1 MQLRTLDLLT
11 TSSFSVLTAIGAL
24 VFLPLYP
31 VPVTLQTLFTYLS
44 GAILGP
50 WFGALSQV
58 IYILLGGI
66 GLPVFAGGKAGFGT
80 LLGPTGGYLFG
91 FVVAS
96 FAIGKVCNL
105 RRQPTAS
112 RIAGSFV
119 LGTAIIYTLG
129 VLQLTQWMNGDLQRA
144 LMVGVLP
151 FIVGDALKVAI
162 ATAVATRLRHVLPQ
176 VGVRNQSIDVSKSK
190 REYLRSL

>member
-1 MQLRTLDLLT
+1 MQLRPLDLIA
-11 TSSFSVLTAIGAL
+11 TSTFSVLTAIGS
-24 VFLPLYP
+24 FLFFPLYP

-50 WFGALSQV
+50 SLGALSQV

-91 FVVAS
+91 FIAAS
-96 FAIGKVCNL
+96 FVIGKTCNL
-105 RRQPTAS
+105 QAKPSAR
-112 RIAGSFV
+112 RIATSFV

-129 VLQLTQWMNGDLQRA
+129 VAQLSQWMNGDLQRA
-144 LMVGVLP
+144 LAVGVLP
-151 FIVGDALKVAI
+151 FIVGDALKIAI
-162 ATAVATRLRHVLPQ
+162 ATAVAVRLRHVLPRT
-176 VGVRNQSIDVSKSK
+176 GIRHRRIDVSSSK
-190 REYLRSL
+190 

>member
-1 MQLRTLDLLT
+1 MQLKPLDLLI
-11 TSSFSVLTAIGAL
+11 TSTFSVLTAIGAL

-31 VPVTLQTLFTYLS
+31 VPVTLQTLFTYLAGAVS
-44 GAILGP
+44 GPSL
-50 WFGALSQV
+50 GALSQV

-91 FVVAS
+91 FVAAS
-96 FAIGKVCNL
+96 FVIGKTCDL
-105 RRQPTAS
+105 HKQPTV
-112 RIAGSFV
+112 RRVAGSFV

-129 VLQLTQWMNGDLQRA
+129 ILQLSQWMNGDLQHA
-144 LMVGVLP
+144 LVVGVLP

-162 ATAVATRLRHVLPQ
+162 ATAVATRLRHILP
-176 VGVRNQSIDVSKSK
+176 RTRFK
-190 REYLRSL
+190 R

>member
-1 MQLRTLDLLT
+1 MQLRPLDLLT
-11 TSSFSVLTAIGAL
+11 TSTFSVLTAIGAL
-24 VFLPLYP
+24 VFLPIYP

-44 GAILGP
+44 GAVLGP

-91 FVVAS
+91 FIVAS
-96 FAIGKVCNL
+96 FAIGKVCDL
-105 RRQPTAS
+105 HGQPTAP

-119 LGTAIIYTLG
+119 LGTAIIYTFG
-129 VLQLTQWMNGDLQRA
+129 VLQLSQWMNGDLQHA
-144 LMVGVLP
+144 VVVGVLP

-162 ATAVATRLRHVLPQ
+162 ATAVATRLRHVLP
-176 VGVRNQSIDVSKSK
+176 RTRI
-190 REYLRSL
+190 RR